1 MPPNGELEQIRI
13 HIARLLVVIAKL
25 PLLWDGG
32 ERRGIAGIDAGHSS
46 ADEDAAQ
53 ELLRVINHVIS
64 LSSDPIRVAFDRGGN
79 IHAQPLHCYSRPM
92 QTAARAVPQGASPMW
107 IGIAII
113 LLLLWAGGF
122 FAFHVAGFLIHI
134 LLILAVVSFVIHFIT
149 GRRAAA

>member
-1 MPPNGELEQIRI
+1 
-13 HIARLLVVIAKL
+13 
-25 PLLWDGG
+25 
-32 ERRGIAGIDAGHSS
+32 
-46 ADEDAAQ
+46 
-53 ELLRVINHVIS
+53 
-64 LSSDPIRVAFDRGGN
+64 
-79 IHAQPLHCYSRPM
+79 M
-92 QTAARAVPQGASPMW
+92 QTAARAGPQGASRMW